1 VDKSDQYGSKI
12 GYLIIH
18 KGLVSPRSYGLIKQQ
33 YMSLKVVLFD
43 FNGVIIKDQRIHQE
57 LVAEIMLCE
66 NLRPDAGEY
75 KQYCRGRSDR
85 ACLRDILAS
94 RGRILSED
102 YLSKLIEAKTKAYQQ
117 QIEQLAELPLSAKLS
132 EFLAQLKEQGLII
145 GLVTGAL
152 RSEVEFILQRAR
164 IAEYFTVIV
173 AGDDL
178 PLSKPEPDSYLL
190 AIANINQQHPSLN
203 LQPSQCL
210 AIEDNPVGIEAA
222 KRAKIQVVGVANIYP
237 LHMLQRQANW
247 TVDNFMEIELDRV
260 NLVLSQA

>member
-1 VDKSDQYGSKI
+1 
-12 GYLIIH
+12 
-18 KGLVSPRSYGLIKQQ
+18 
-33 YMSLKVVLFD
+33 MTLKAVLLN
-43 FNGVIIKDQRIHQE
+43 FNGVIIDDETIHQE
-57 LVAEIMLCE
+57 LVAEILLRE
-66 NLRPDAGEY
+66 NLRPDEGEY

-85 ACLRDILAS
+85 TCLRDILAS

-102 YLSKLIEAKTKAYQQ
+102 YLSRLIEAKTKAYQQ
-117 QIEQLAELPLSAKLS
+117 QMEQLADLPLSLKLF
-132 EFLAQLKEQGLII
+132 EFLAQLEKEGLII
-145 GLVTGAL
+145 ALVTGAL
-152 RSEVEFILQRAR
+152 RSEVEFILERAK

-178 PLSKPEPDSYLL
+178 TLSKPEPDGYLS
-190 AIANINQQHPSLN
+190 AIANINQQHPNLN

-247 TVDNFMEIELDRV
+247 TVDNFMEIELERV
-260 NLVLSQA
+260 DQVLSQAKRC